1 MIEDGLLESGSGEGG
16 AAEGRP
22 SGLFAG
28 YRPLPGCR
36 DEMSSEPGALWPHWE
51 YLAGA
56 IGSLGEPELDRLL
69 HQPNLQDFLA
79 SELRPQIPDRALLT
93 PQQFERTLRQAA
105 QTLSDATSKNDAAV
119 SPALKKA
126 ARALGEEANLR
137 ELLNMYRS
145 TLFQG

>member
-1 MIEDGLLESGSGEGG
+1 MPIKSGIERYSLDRGLESISQSS
-16 AAEGRP
+16 RP
-22 SGLFAG
+22 DL
-28 YRPLPGCR
+28 PLP
-36 DEMSSEPGALWPHWE
+36 DASHLPPADQLNQ
-51 YLAGA
+51 
-56 IGSLGEPELDRLL
+56 PELDRLL
-69 HQPNLQDFLA
+69 HQPNLRDFLA
-79 SELRPQIPDRALLT
+79 GELRPEISDRALLT

-105 QTLSDATSKNDAAV
+105 QTLSDASSAGGAAA

>member
-1 MIEDGLLESGSGEGG
+1 MPINNALERYSLDRGLESIS
-16 AAEGRP
+16 RSSLP
-22 SGLFAG
+22 DV
-28 YRPLPGCR
+28 PLPDAAHLPPADQLNR
-36 DEMSSEPGALWPHWE
+36 
-51 YLAGA
+51 
-56 IGSLGEPELDRLL
+56 PELDRLL

-79 SELRPQIPDRALLT
+79 GELRPEIADRALLT
-93 PQQFERTLRQAA
+93 PQRFELTLRRAA
-105 QTLSDATSKNDAAV
+105 QTLSDASSKDDAPA